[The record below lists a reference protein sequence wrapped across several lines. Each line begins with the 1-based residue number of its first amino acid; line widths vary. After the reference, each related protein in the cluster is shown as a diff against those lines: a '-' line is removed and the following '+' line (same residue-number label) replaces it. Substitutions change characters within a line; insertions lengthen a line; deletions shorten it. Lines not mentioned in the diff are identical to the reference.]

1 MVCFICRE
9 NDVLLCHRCKSI
21 MDYWISEMYGD
32 MDIVARAQTG
42 AELSEADFIRAL
54 TEYINIR
61 VKEHDERR
69 RCT

>member
-9 NDVLLCHRCKSI
+9 NDGLLCHRCKSI
-21 MDYWISEMYGD
+21 MDYWASEMYGD

-54 TEYINIR
+54 TEYVNIR